1 MSKIKWSLLSAILF
15 ITAGISQDLPT
26 DYLPADFHK
35 DRRDAVRAKLPPK
48 TAVVLFANA
57 ERNRANDVDYVYH
70 QDPNFYYLT
79 GYKEPNA
86 VLILFSET
94 QTDASGNMFDEI
106 FYVQERNARAEQWT
120 GKRLGVEGVKEK
132 LGFNMVFN
140 GSEFENF
147 PLDFSSFDHVSFV
160 DFHNDYRDKPGTA
173 DLFDLVKTFKIKAN
187 YPADYNPIRNQLYK
201 RIAGATSDNSD
212 EVAETIQRFMAFSF
226 VLSFLILEIKVSS
239 LPAASSCV
247 IYPPSL

>member
-35 DRRDAVRAKLPPK
+35 DRRDAVRAKLPPN

-106 FYVQERNARAEQWT
+106 F
-120 GKRLGVEGVKEK
+120 
-132 LGFNMVFN
+132 
-140 GSEFENF
+140 
-147 PLDFSSFDHVSFV
+147 
-160 DFHNDYRDKPGTA
+160 
-173 DLFDLVKTFKIKAN
+173 LVIT
-187 YPADYNPIRNQLYK
+187 
-201 RIAGATSDNSD
+201 
-212 EVAETIQRFMAFSF
+212 
-226 VLSFLILEIKVSS
+226 
-239 LPAASSCV
+239 
-247 IYPPSL
+247 